1 MNTITPKYWGRTG
14 NVLFQI
20 AAVIYYSN
28 QQNRPF
34 LLPAYEGLPN
44 LENYTAKSFGL
55 DESEYIASLS
65 EYSETDIHN
74 GAPFPEKGNI
84 LLSGFFQNYRFC
96 DEYKDYLFD
105 VIGIH
110 SIRNRLT
117 DLLKGYTD
125 DITISLHI
133 RRGDYENLKCY
144 FILLDEFYYKNA
156 LLHIFG
162 CLRTQGHNK
171 RIHVIC
177 FSEQQSQETAKQIIQ
192 SLKTDRDI
200 LQYPITFSH
209 FADISDNSKL
219 TDVEDLVVMSH
230 CNHHIIANSTYS
242 WWGAYINPS
251 PTKIVCCPDQWYNH
265 QLYYLSIEGFKSNG
279 VVMIPAWNNNKTKCS
294 CF

>member
-1 MNTITPKYWGRTG
+1 
-14 NVLFQI
+14 
-20 AAVIYYSN
+20 
-28 QQNRPF
+28 
-34 LLPAYEGLPN
+34 
-44 LENYTAKSFGL
+44 
-55 DESEYIASLS
+55 
-65 EYSETDIHN
+65 
-74 GAPFPEKGNI
+74 
-84 LLSGFFQNYRFC
+84 
-96 DEYKDYLFD
+96 
-105 VIGIH
+105 
-110 SIRNRLT
+110 
-117 DLLKGYTD
+117 LKGYTN

-156 LLHIFG
+156 LLHIFE

-200 LQYPITFSH
+200 LQYPTTFSH
-209 FADISDNSKL
+209 FADISVNSKL
-219 TDVEDLVVMSH
+219 TDMEDLVVMSH

-279 VVMIPAWNNNKTKCS
+279 VVMIPAWNNNKPKCS